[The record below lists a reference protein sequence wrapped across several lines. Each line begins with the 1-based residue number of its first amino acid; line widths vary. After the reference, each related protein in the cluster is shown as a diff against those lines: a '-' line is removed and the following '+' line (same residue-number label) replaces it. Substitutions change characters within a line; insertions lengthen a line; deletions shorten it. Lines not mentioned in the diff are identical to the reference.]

1 MKSNPVLSHLSSA
14 AVLDLLGLQPKPTLK
29 NRALT
34 YTGFVA
40 AGVVVGAAAVLLLTS
55 KPGRKVRAE
64 LRQAAEDLGH
74 QVGAS
79 ATRAV
84 DAAKRTVSKANS
96 DATDDSAVSANS
108 PSGA

>member
-14 AVLDLLGLQPKPTLK
+14 AVLDALGLQPKPTLRS
-29 NRALT
+29 RALT

-55 KPGRKVRAE
+55 KPGRKARAE
-64 LRQAAEDLGH
+64 LRQAAEDHGQ
-74 QVGAS
+74 QVRAS

-84 DAAKRTVSKANS
+84 AAAKRTVSGPNS
-96 DATDDSAVSANS
+96 DADDDNAIAVNS
-108 PSGA
+108 LGGA